1 MNKVITWFKN
11 KGWEAQNFQKECWKA
26 YSEGKNG
33 ILHAPTGSGKT
44 TIVNEVF
51 NLFDASEICLLS
63 SDSYYKNNAS
73 LDFNQRDKLNY
84 DIPEAIDFDL
94 INKHIDLLKQ
104 EINIDVPNYC
114 FTTHLRLEKTTVVEP
129 KKILII
135 EGILILT
142 NKTLR
147 DNINYSVFLDCP
159 RDVRFQ
165 RRLERDIKQRG
176 RNYNDVVKLFETRLD
191 IMHSEFV
198 EPHKTFCDLILN
210 TNDNINISPLINV
223 IKKNLR

>member
-1 MNKVITWFKN
+1 MFIIGIT
-11 KGWEAQNFQKECWKA
+11 G
-26 YSEGKNG
+26 G
-33 ILHAPTGSGKT
+33 TGSGKT
-44 TIVNEVF
+44 TIVNEVI

-94 INKHIDLLKQ
+94 LNKHIDLLKQ
-104 EINIDVPNYC
+104 EININVPNYC
-114 FTTHLRLEKTTVVEP
+114 YNTHLRLEKTTVVEP

-147 DNINYSVFLDCP
+147 DSINYSVFLDCP

-165 RRLERDIKQRG
+165 RRLDRDIKERG
-176 RNYNDVVKLFETRLD
+176 RNYNDVINLFETRLD

-198 EPHKTFCDLILN
+198 EPHKTFCDLILY
-210 TNDNINISPLINV
+210 TNENVNINPLINV

>member
-1 MNKVITWFKN
+1 MFIIGIT
-11 KGWEAQNFQKECWKA
+11 G
-26 YSEGKNG
+26 G
-33 ILHAPTGSGKT
+33 TGSGKT
-44 TIVNEVF
+44 TIVNEVI
-51 NLFDASEICLLS
+51 NLFEASEVCLLS

-94 INKHIDLLKQ
+94 LNKHIDLLKQ
-104 EINIDVPNYC
+104 EININVPNYC

-210 TNDNINISPLINV
+210 TNENININPLINV

>member
-1 MNKVITWFKN
+1 MFIIGIT
-11 KGWEAQNFQKECWKA
+11 G
-26 YSEGKNG
+26 G
-33 ILHAPTGSGKT
+33 TGSGKT
-44 TIVNEVF
+44 TIVNEVI

-94 INKHIDLLKQ
+94 LNKHIDLLKQ
-104 EINIDVPNYC
+104 EININVPNYC

-210 TNDNINISPLINV
+210 TNENININPLINV

>member
-1 MNKVITWFKN
+1 MFIIGIT
-11 KGWEAQNFQKECWKA
+11 G
-26 YSEGKNG
+26 G
-33 ILHAPTGSGKT
+33 TGSGKT
-44 TIVNEVF
+44 TIVNEVI

-94 INKHIDLLKQ
+94 LNKHIDLLKQ

-114 FTTHLRLEKTTVVEP
+114 FTTHLRLEKTTVLEP

-147 DNINYSVFLDCP
+147 DSINYSVFLDCP

-165 RRLERDIKQRG
+165 RRLDRDIKERG
-176 RNYNDVVKLFETRLD
+176 RNYNDVINLFETRLD

-210 TNDNINISPLINV
+210 TNENININPLINV

>member
-1 MNKVITWFKN
+1 MFIIGIT
-11 KGWEAQNFQKECWKA
+11 G
-26 YSEGKNG
+26 G
-33 ILHAPTGSGKT
+33 TGSGKT
-44 TIVNEVF
+44 TIVNEVI
-51 NLFDASEICLLS
+51 NLFDASEISLLS

-94 INKHIDLLKQ
+94 LNKHIDLLKQ
-104 EINIDVPNYC
+104 EININVPNYC

-147 DNINYSVFLDCP
+147 DSINYSVFLDCP

-165 RRLERDIKQRG
+165 RRLERDIKERG
-176 RNYNDVVKLFETRLD
+176 RNYNDVINLFETRLD

-198 EPHKTFCDLILN
+198 EPHKKFCDLILN
-210 TNDNINISPLINV
+210 TNENININPLISV

>member
-1 MNKVITWFKN
+1 MFIIGIT
-11 KGWEAQNFQKECWKA
+11 G
-26 YSEGKNG
+26 G
-33 ILHAPTGSGKT
+33 TGSGKT
-44 TIVNEVF
+44 TIVTEVI
-51 NLFDASEICLLS
+51 NLFDVSEICLLS

-94 INKHIDLLKQ
+94 LNKHIDLLKQ
-104 EINIDVPNYC
+104 EININVPNYC
-114 FTTHLRLEKTTVVEP
+114 FTTHLRLEETTVVEP

-147 DNINYSVFLDCP
+147 DSINYSVFLDCP

-191 IMHSEFV
+191 IMHSKFV

-210 TNDNINISPLINV
+210 TNENINISPLINV

>member
-1 MNKVITWFKN
+1 MFIIGIT
-11 KGWEAQNFQKECWKA
+11 G
-26 YSEGKNG
+26 G
-33 ILHAPTGSGKT
+33 TGSGKT
-44 TIVNEVF
+44 TIVNEVI

-94 INKHIDLLKQ
+94 LNKHIDLLKQ
-104 EINIDVPNYC
+104 EININVPNYC
-114 FTTHLRLEKTTVVEP
+114 FTTHLRLEKTTEVEP

-147 DNINYSVFLDCP
+147 DSINYSVFLDCP

-165 RRLERDIKQRG
+165 RRLDRDIKERG
-176 RNYNDVVKLFETRLD
+176 RNYNDVINLFETRLD

-210 TNDNINISPLINV
+210 TNENVNINPLINV

>member
-1 MNKVITWFKN
+1 MFIIGIT
-11 KGWEAQNFQKECWKA
+11 G
-26 YSEGKNG
+26 G
-33 ILHAPTGSGKT
+33 TGSGKT
-44 TIVNEVF
+44 TIVNEVI

-94 INKHIDLLKQ
+94 LNKHINLLKQ
-104 EINIDVPNYC
+104 EININVPNYC

-135 EGILILT
+135 VGILNLT

-147 DNINYSVFLDCP
+147 DSINYSVFLDCP

-165 RRLERDIKQRG
+165 RRLDRDIKERG
-176 RNYNDVVKLFETRLD
+176 RNYNDVINLFETRLD

-210 TNDNINISPLINV
+210 TNENININPLINV

>member
-1 MNKVITWFKN
+1 MFIIGIT
-11 KGWEAQNFQKECWKA
+11 G
-26 YSEGKNG
+26 G
-33 ILHAPTGSGKT
+33 TGSGKT
-44 TIVNEVF
+44 TIVNEVI

-94 INKHIDLLKQ
+94 LNKHIDLLKQ
-104 EINIDVPNYC
+104 EININVPNYC

>member
-1 MNKVITWFKN
+1 MFIIGIT
-11 KGWEAQNFQKECWKA
+11 G
-26 YSEGKNG
+26 G
-33 ILHAPTGSGKT
+33 TGSGKT
-44 TIVNEVF
+44 TIVNEVI

-94 INKHIDLLKQ
+94 LNKHIDLLKQ
-104 EINIDVPNYC
+104 EININVPNYC

-147 DNINYSVFLDCP
+147 DSINYSVFLDCP

-165 RRLERDIKQRG
+165 RRLDRDIKERG
-176 RNYNDVVKLFETRLD
+176 RNYNDVINLFETRLD

-198 EPHKTFCDLILN
+198 EPHKKFCDLILN
-210 TNDNINISPLINV
+210 TNENININPLISV

>member
-1 MNKVITWFKN
+1 MFIIGIT
-11 KGWEAQNFQKECWKA
+11 G
-26 YSEGKNG
+26 G
-33 ILHAPTGSGKT
+33 TGSGKT
-44 TIVNEVF
+44 TIVNEVI

-94 INKHIDLLKQ
+94 LNKHIDLLKQ
-104 EINIDVPNYC
+104 EININVPNYC
-114 FTTHLRLEKTTVVEP
+114 FTTHLRLEKTTVLEP

-147 DNINYSVFLDCP
+147 DSINYSVFLDCP

-165 RRLERDIKQRG
+165 RRLDRDIKERG
-176 RNYNDVVKLFETRLD
+176 RNYNDVINLFETRLD

-210 TNDNINISPLINV
+210 TNENININPMINV

>member
-1 MNKVITWFKN
+1 MFIIGIT
-11 KGWEAQNFQKECWKA
+11 G
-26 YSEGKNG
+26 G
-33 ILHAPTGSGKT
+33 TGSGKT
-44 TIVNEVF
+44 TIVNEVI

-94 INKHIDLLKQ
+94 LNKHIDLLKQ
-104 EINIDVPNYC
+104 EININIPNYC

-210 TNDNINISPLINV
+210 TNENINISPLINV

>member
-1 MNKVITWFKN
+1 MFIIGIT
-11 KGWEAQNFQKECWKA
+11 G
-26 YSEGKNG
+26 G
-33 ILHAPTGSGKT
+33 TGSGKT
-44 TIVNEVF
+44 TIVNEVI

-94 INKHIDLLKQ
+94 LNKHIDLLKQ
-104 EINIDVPNYC
+104 EININVPNYC
-114 FTTHLRLEKTTVVEP
+114 FTTHLRLDKTTVVEP

-147 DNINYSVFLDCP
+147 DSINYSVFLDCP
-159 RDVRFQ
+159 RDIRFQ
-165 RRLERDIKQRG
+165 RRLDRDIKERG
-176 RNYNDVVKLFETRLD
+176 RNYDDVINLFETRLD

-198 EPHKTFCDLILN
+198 EPHKKFCDLILN
-210 TNDNINISPLINV
+210 TNENININPLINV

>member
-1 MNKVITWFKN
+1 MFIIGIT
-11 KGWEAQNFQKECWKA
+11 G
-26 YSEGKNG
+26 G
-33 ILHAPTGSGKT
+33 TGSGKT
-44 TIVNEVF
+44 TIVNEVI

-94 INKHIDLLKQ
+94 LNKHIDLLNQ
-104 EINIDVPNYC
+104 EININVPNYC
-114 FTTHLRLEKTTVVEP
+114 FTTHLRLEKTTVLEP

-147 DNINYSVFLDCP
+147 ESINYSVFLDCP

-165 RRLERDIKQRG
+165 RRLDRDIKERG
-176 RNYNDVVKLFETRLD
+176 RNYNDVINLFETRLD

-210 TNDNINISPLINV
+210 TNENININPLINV

>member
-1 MNKVITWFKN
+1 MFIIGIT
-11 KGWEAQNFQKECWKA
+11 G
-26 YSEGKNG
+26 G
-33 ILHAPTGSGKT
+33 TGSGKT
-44 TIVNEVF
+44 TIVNEVI

-94 INKHIDLLKQ
+94 LNKHIDLLKQ
-104 EINIDVPNYC
+104 EININVPNYC
-114 FTTHLRLEKTTVVEP
+114 FTTHLRLEKTTVLEP

-147 DNINYSVFLDCP
+147 DSINYSVFLDCP

-165 RRLERDIKQRG
+165 RRLDRDIKERG
-176 RNYNDVVKLFETRLD
+176 RNYNDVINLFETRLD

-210 TNDNINISPLINV
+210 TNENININPLISV

>member
-1 MNKVITWFKN
+1 MFIIGIT
-11 KGWEAQNFQKECWKA
+11 G
-26 YSEGKNG
+26 G
-33 ILHAPTGSGKT
+33 TGSGKT
-44 TIVNEVF
+44 TIVNEVI
-51 NLFDASEICLLS
+51 NLFDASEICLLP

-94 INKHIDLLKQ
+94 LNKHIDLLKQ
-104 EINIDVPNYC
+104 EININVPNYC

-147 DNINYSVFLDCP
+147 DSINYSVFLDCP

-165 RRLERDIKQRG
+165 RRLDRDIKERG
-176 RNYNDVVKLFETRLD
+176 RNYNDVINLFETRLD

-198 EPHKTFCDLILN
+198 EPHKKFCDLILN
-210 TNDNINISPLINV
+210 TNENININPLINV

>member
-1 MNKVITWFKN
+1 MFIIGIT
-11 KGWEAQNFQKECWKA
+11 G
-26 YSEGKNG
+26 G
-33 ILHAPTGSGKT
+33 TGSGKT
-44 TIVNEVF
+44 TIVNEVI

-147 DNINYSVFLDCP
+147 DSINYSVFLDCP

-165 RRLERDIKQRG
+165 RRLDRDIKERG
-176 RNYNDVVKLFETRLD
+176 RNYYDVINLFETRLD

-198 EPHKTFCDLILN
+198 EPHKKFCDLILN
-210 TNDNINISPLINV
+210 TNENININPLINV

>member
-1 MNKVITWFKN
+1 MFIIGIT
-11 KGWEAQNFQKECWKA
+11 G
-26 YSEGKNG
+26 G
-33 ILHAPTGSGKT
+33 TGSGKT
-44 TIVNEVF
+44 TIVNEVI

-94 INKHIDLLKQ
+94 LNKHIDLLKQ
-104 EINIDVPNYC
+104 EININVPNYC
-114 FTTHLRLEKTTVVEP
+114 FTTHLRLEKTTVLEP

-147 DNINYSVFLDCP
+147 DSINYSVFLDCP
-159 RDVRFQ
+159 RDIRFQ
-165 RRLERDIKQRG
+165 RRLERDIKERG
-176 RNYNDVVKLFETRLD
+176 RNYNDVINLFETRLD

-210 TNDNINISPLINV
+210 TNENVNINPLINV

>member
-1 MNKVITWFKN
+1 MFIIGIT
-11 KGWEAQNFQKECWKA
+11 G
-26 YSEGKNG
+26 G
-33 ILHAPTGSGKT
+33 TGSGKT
-44 TIVNEVF
+44 TIVNEVI

-73 LDFNQRDKLNY
+73 LDFNQREKLNY

-94 INKHIDLLKQ
+94 LNKHIDLLKQ
-104 EINIDVPNYC
+104 EININVPNYC
-114 FTTHLRLEKTTVVEP
+114 FTTHLRLEKTTVLEP

-147 DNINYSVFLDCP
+147 DSINYSVFLDCP

-165 RRLERDIKQRG
+165 RRLDRDIKERG
-176 RNYNDVVKLFETRLD
+176 RNYNDVINLFETRLD

-210 TNDNINISPLINV
+210 TNENVNINPLINV

>member
-1 MNKVITWFKN
+1 MFIIGIT
-11 KGWEAQNFQKECWKA
+11 G
-26 YSEGKNG
+26 G
-33 ILHAPTGSGKT
+33 TGSGKT
-44 TIVNEVF
+44 TIVNEVI

-94 INKHIDLLKQ
+94 LNKHIDLLKQ
-104 EINIDVPNYC
+104 EININVPNYC

-147 DNINYSVFLDCP
+147 DNINYSLFLDCP

-191 IMHSEFV
+191 IMHSKFV

-210 TNDNINISPLINV
+210 TNENINISPLINV

>member
-1 MNKVITWFKN
+1 MDDFKDKTILIT
-11 KGWEAQNFQKECWKA
+11 G
-26 YSEGKNG
+26 G
-33 ILHAPTGSGKT
+33 TGSGKT
-44 TIVNEVF
+44 TIVNEVI

-94 INKHIDLLKQ
+94 LNKHIDLLKL
-104 EINIDVPNYC
+104 EININVPNYC
-114 FTTHLRLEKTTVVEP
+114 FTTHLRLEKTTVLEP

-147 DNINYSVFLDCP
+147 DSINYSVFLDCP

-165 RRLERDIKQRG
+165 RRLDRDIKERG
-176 RNYNDVVKLFETRLD
+176 RNYNDVINLFETRLD

-210 TNDNINISPLINV
+210 TNENININPLINV

>member
-1 MNKVITWFKN
+1 MFIIGIT
-11 KGWEAQNFQKECWKA
+11 G
-26 YSEGKNG
+26 G
-33 ILHAPTGSGKT
+33 TGSGKT
-44 TIVNEVF
+44 TIVNEVI

-147 DNINYSVFLDCP
+147 DSINYSVFLDCP

-165 RRLERDIKQRG
+165 RRLDRDIKERG
-176 RNYNDVVKLFETRLD
+176 RNYNDVINLFETRLD

-210 TNDNINISPLINV
+210 TNENINISPLINV

>member
-1 MNKVITWFKN
+1 MFIIGIT
-11 KGWEAQNFQKECWKA
+11 G
-26 YSEGKNG
+26 G
-33 ILHAPTGSGKT
+33 TGSGKT
-44 TIVNEVF
+44 TIVNEVI

-94 INKHIDLLKQ
+94 LNKHIDLLKQ
-104 EINIDVPNYC
+104 EININVPNYC
-114 FTTHLRLEKTTVVEP
+114 FTTHLRLEKTTEVEP

-147 DNINYSVFLDCP
+147 DSINYSVFLDCP
-159 RDVRFQ
+159 RDVRLQ
-165 RRLERDIKQRG
+165 RRLDRDIKERG
-176 RNYNDVVKLFETRLD
+176 RNYNDVINLFETRLD

-198 EPHKTFCDLILN
+198 EPHKKFCDLILN
-210 TNDNINISPLINV
+210 TNENININPLINV

>member
-1 MNKVITWFKN
+1 MFIIGIT
-11 KGWEAQNFQKECWKA
+11 G
-26 YSEGKNG
+26 G
-33 ILHAPTGSGKT
+33 TGSGKT
-44 TIVNEVF
+44 TIINEV
-51 NLFDASEICLLS
+51 NKLFDSSDICLLS

-94 INKHIDLLKQ
+94 LNKHIDLLKQ
-104 EINIDVPNYC
+104 EININVPNYC

-147 DNINYSVFLDCP
+147 DSINYSVFLDCP

-165 RRLERDIKQRG
+165 RRLDRDIKERG
-176 RNYNDVVKLFETRLD
+176 RNYNDVINLFETRLD

-198 EPHKTFCDLILN
+198 EPHKKFCDLILN
-210 TNDNINISPLINV
+210 TNENININPLINV

>member
-1 MNKVITWFKN
+1 MFIIGIT
-11 KGWEAQNFQKECWKA
+11 G
-26 YSEGKNG
+26 G
-33 ILHAPTGSGKT
+33 TGSGKT
-44 TIVNEVF
+44 TIVNEVI

-94 INKHIDLLKQ
+94 LNKHIDLLKQ
-104 EINIDVPNYC
+104 EININVPNYC

-147 DNINYSVFLDCP
+147 DSINYSVFLDCP

-165 RRLERDIKQRG
+165 RRLDRDIKERG
-176 RNYNDVVKLFETRLD
+176 RNYNDVINLFETRLD

-210 TNDNINISPLINV
+210 TNENINISPLINV

>member
-1 MNKVITWFKN
+1 MFIIGIT
-11 KGWEAQNFQKECWKA
+11 G
-26 YSEGKNG
+26 G
-33 ILHAPTGSGKT
+33 TGSGKT
-44 TIVNEVF
+44 TIVNEVI
-51 NLFDASEICLLS
+51 NLFDASKICLLS

-94 INKHIDLLKQ
+94 LNKHIDLLKQ
-104 EINIDVPNYC
+104 EINIKVPNYC

-147 DNINYSVFLDCP
+147 DSINYSVFLDCP

-165 RRLERDIKQRG
+165 RRLDRDIKERG
-176 RNYNDVVKLFETRLD
+176 RNYNDVINLFETRLD

-198 EPHKTFCDLILN
+198 EPHKKFCDLILN
-210 TNDNINISPLINV
+210 TNENININPLINV

>member
-1 MNKVITWFKN
+1 MFIIGIT
-11 KGWEAQNFQKECWKA
+11 G
-26 YSEGKNG
+26 G
-33 ILHAPTGSGKT
+33 TGSGKT
-44 TIVNEVF
+44 TIVNEVI

-94 INKHIDLLKQ
+94 LNKHIDLLKQ
-104 EINIDVPNYC
+104 EININVPNYC

-191 IMHSEFV
+191 IMHSKFV

-210 TNDNINISPLINV
+210 TKKNINISPLINV

>member
-1 MNKVITWFKN
+1 MFIIGIT
-11 KGWEAQNFQKECWKA
+11 G
-26 YSEGKNG
+26 G
-33 ILHAPTGSGKT
+33 TGSGKT
-44 TIVNEVF
+44 TIVNEVI

-94 INKHIDLLKQ
+94 LNKHIDLLKQ
-104 EINIDVPNYC
+104 EININVPNYC

-135 EGILILT
+135 EGILNLT

-147 DNINYSVFLDCP
+147 DRINYSVFLDCP

-165 RRLERDIKQRG
+165 RRLDRDIKERG
-176 RNYNDVVKLFETRLD
+176 RNYNDVINLFETRLD

-198 EPHKTFCDLILN
+198 EPHKKFCDLILN
-210 TNDNINISPLINV
+210 TNENININPLINV

>member
-1 MNKVITWFKN
+1 MFIIGIT
-11 KGWEAQNFQKECWKA
+11 G
-26 YSEGKNG
+26 G
-33 ILHAPTGSGKT
+33 TGSGKT
-44 TIVNEVF
+44 TIVNEVI

-94 INKHIDLLKQ
+94 LNKHIDLLKL
-104 EINIDVPNYC
+104 EININVPNYC

-147 DNINYSVFLDCP
+147 DSINYSVFLDCP

-210 TNDNINISPLINV
+210 TNENINISPLINV

>member
-1 MNKVITWFKN
+1 MFIIGIT
-11 KGWEAQNFQKECWKA
+11 G
-26 YSEGKNG
+26 G
-33 ILHAPTGSGKT
+33 TGSGKT
-44 TIVNEVF
+44 TVVNEVI

-94 INKHIDLLKQ
+94 LNKHIDLLKQ
-104 EINIDVPNYC
+104 EINIYVPNYC

-147 DNINYSVFLDCP
+147 DSINYSVFLDCP

-165 RRLERDIKQRG
+165 RRLDRDIKERG
-176 RNYNDVVKLFETRLD
+176 RNYNDVINLFETRLD

-198 EPHKTFCDLILN
+198 EPHKKFCDLILN
-210 TNDNINISPLINV
+210 TNENININPLINV

>member
-1 MNKVITWFKN
+1 MFIIGIT
-11 KGWEAQNFQKECWKA
+11 G
-26 YSEGKNG
+26 G
-33 ILHAPTGSGKT
+33 TGSGKT
-44 TIVNEVF
+44 TIVNEVI
-51 NLFDASEICLLS
+51 NLFDASKICLLS

-94 INKHIDLLKQ
+94 LNKHIDLLKQ
-104 EINIDVPNYC
+104 EININVPNYC

-147 DNINYSVFLDCP
+147 DSINYSVFLDCP

-165 RRLERDIKQRG
+165 RRLDRDIKERG
-176 RNYNDVVKLFETRLD
+176 RNYNDVINLFETRLD

-198 EPHKTFCDLILN
+198 EPHKKFCDLILN
-210 TNDNINISPLINV
+210 TNENININPLINV

>member
-1 MNKVITWFKN
+1 MFIIGIT
-11 KGWEAQNFQKECWKA
+11 G
-26 YSEGKNG
+26 G
-33 ILHAPTGSGKT
+33 TGSGKT
-44 TIVNEVF
+44 TIVNEVI

-210 TNDNINISPLINV
+210 TNENININPLINV

>member
-1 MNKVITWFKN
+1 MFIIGIT
-11 KGWEAQNFQKECWKA
+11 G
-26 YSEGKNG
+26 G
-33 ILHAPTGSGKT
+33 TGSGKT
-44 TIVNEVF
+44 TIVNEVI

-94 INKHIDLLKQ
+94 LNKHIDLLKLD
-104 EINIDVPNYC
+104 ININVPNYC
-114 FTTHLRLEKTTVVEP
+114 FTTHLRLEKTTVLEP

-147 DNINYSVFLDCP
+147 DSINYSVFLDCP

-165 RRLERDIKQRG
+165 RRLDRDIKERG
-176 RNYNDVVKLFETRLD
+176 RNYNDVINLFETRLD

-198 EPHKTFCDLILN
+198 EPHKKFCDLILN
-210 TNDNINISPLINV
+210 TNENININPLIKV

>member
-1 MNKVITWFKN
+1 MFIIGIT
-11 KGWEAQNFQKECWKA
+11 G
-26 YSEGKNG
+26 G
-33 ILHAPTGSGKT
+33 TGSGKT
-44 TIVNEVF
+44 TIVNEVI
-51 NLFDASEICLLS
+51 NLFDISEICLLS

-94 INKHIDLLKQ
+94 LNKHVDLLKQ
-104 EINIDVPNYC
+104 EININVPNYC

-147 DNINYSVFLDCP
+147 DSINYSVFLDCL
-159 RDVRFQ
+159 RDVRLQ
-165 RRLERDIKQRG
+165 RRLDRDIKERG
-176 RNYNDVVKLFETRLD
+176 RNHNDVINLFETRLD

-210 TNDNINISPLINV
+210 TNENININPLINV